1 MIRPTSDRRKARLV
15 DHAAPPTPGEWLE
28 NDARYFADI
37 EAEIQRRA
45 EGGEPEEAPWASP
58 LYFDTAAHDGS
69 TTRRV
74 LLSLRHLPREVAARL
89 CFLSESLR
97 RKCGRP
103 KSGPGAHPV
112 EDVAGVG
119 EHPAHEA
126 RPPART
132 RRKEATISPPVRGGR
147 TIVAPLD
154 SAEAL
159 AR

>member
-1 MIRPTSDRRKARLV
+1 MIRPTSDRRTARLV

-28 NDARYFADI
+28 NDARYFADV

-58 LYFDTAAHDGS
+58 LYFDAATHDGS
-69 TTRRV
+69 LARRA
-74 LLSLRHLPREVAARL
+74 LLSLRHLPHEAVTRV
-89 CFLSESLR
+89 CFLSEALR
-97 RKCGRP
+97 GKCGRP
-103 KSGPGAHPV
+103 KSGPGAHPLV
-112 EDVAGVG
+112 DVAAAG
-119 EHPAHEA
+119 EQPAHHA

-132 RRKEATISPPVRGGR
+132 RRKEATTSPPARGGR

-159 AR
+159 AG

>member
-1 MIRPTSDRRKARLV
+1 MIRPTPDRRKARLV
-15 DHAAPPTPGEWLE
+15 DHAAPPTPREWLE

-58 LYFDTAAHDGS
+58 LYFDTTAHAGA
-69 TTRRV
+69 TARRV
-74 LLSLRHLPREVAARL
+74 LLSLRHLPREAVVRL

-112 EDVAGVG
+112 EEFAGVG
-119 EHPAHEA
+119 DHPVHSI
-126 RPPART
+126 RSPART
-132 RRKEATISPPVRGGR
+132 RRKEATTSPPVRGGR
-147 TIVAPLD
+147 TVVTPLD

>member
-1 MIRPTSDRRKARLV
+1 MIRPTSDRRTARLV

-58 LYFDTAAHDGS
+58 LYFDAAAHDGS
-69 TTRRV
+69 LTRRALV
-74 LLSLRHLPREVAARL
+74 SLRHLPREAVARL
-89 CFLSESLR
+89 CFLSEVLR
-97 RKCGRP
+97 GKCGRP
-103 KSGPGAHPV
+103 KSGPAAH
-112 EDVAGVG
+112 EDVAAAG
-119 EHPAHEA
+119 EHPAQDA

-132 RRKEATISPPVRGGR
+132 RRKEATTSPPARGGR

-159 AR
+159 AG